1 MDHPDALKECPT
13 VKNYT
18 RTHVHFGMHKFEL
31 IQKEITSDKETNI
44 KDQFKQPNSN
54 IKNNESPQKNNRIN
68 E

>member
-44 KDQFKQPNSN
+44 KDQFK
-54 IKNNESPQKNNRIN
+54 
-68 E
+68 